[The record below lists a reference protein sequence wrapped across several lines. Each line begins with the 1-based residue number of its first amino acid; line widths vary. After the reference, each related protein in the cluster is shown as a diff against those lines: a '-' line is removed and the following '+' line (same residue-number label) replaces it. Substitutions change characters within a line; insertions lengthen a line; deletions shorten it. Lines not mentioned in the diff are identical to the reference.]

1 LSKLSIYYVSLTTIS
16 MIGFSFAA
24 IIYTLQAEMKRAK
37 HKSDVSKALGLN
49 RYQVF
54 AMEQRL
60 LENMFP
66 HSGDILVREL
76 YRLNEDERDAF
87 VADCFQLLRLMPNE
101 SGGLDPYST
110 LKAAQ
115 AASLSHGSEDNM
127 GPTGGGSSSSSG
139 NDVMMRPHSVFAAGL
154 RARPLKSRA
163 EEIKQNSLMLTNMRA
178 DTTTGTTSPPLLP
191 PPSGPPPPLPP
202 PPPLLHQKPQQ
213 SIRTKMAMLW
223 TGRQVE
229 LVKLNERD

>member
-1 LSKLSIYYVSLTTIS
+1 

-24 IIYTLQAEMKRAK
+24 IVYTLQAEMKRAK
-37 HKSDVSKALGLN
+37 HKSDVSRALGLN

-101 SGGLDPYST
+101 SGGLDPYAT

-115 AASLSHGSEDNM
+115 AASLSHGSDEQ
-127 GPTGGGSSSSSG
+127 TGQAGATNSASAGS
-139 NDVMMRPHSVFAAGL
+139 NDVMIRPHSVMAAGL
-154 RARPLKSRA
+154 RARPLKGRS
-163 EEIKQNSLMLTNMRA
+163 EESKFNKSMILSMAQTDA
-178 DTTTGTTSPPLLP
+178 TTSAHGPLAVLP
-191 PPSGPPPPLPP
+191 PPSGPPPPFPP
-202 PPPLLHQKPQQ
+202 PPPLTQRTV
-213 SIRTKMAMLW
+213 RTKMQMLW

-229 LVKLNERD
+229 LVKLTERE

>member
-1 LSKLSIYYVSLTTIS
+1 

-24 IIYTLQAEMKRAK
+24 IVYTLQEEMKRAK
-37 HKSDVSKALGLN
+37 QKSDVSRALGLN

-101 SGGLDPYST
+101 SGGLDPYAT

-115 AASLSHGSEDNM
+115 AASLS
-127 GPTGGGSSSSSG
+127 SSSG
-139 NDVMMRPHSVFAAGL
+139 VDDSSNANNEMIRPHSILAAGL
-154 RARPLKSRA
+154 RARPLKGRSNDTKFNSRVGV
-163 EEIKQNSLMLTNMRA
+163 
-178 DTTTGTTSPPLLP
+178 DTGTSPPLLP
-191 PPSGPPPPLPP
+191 PPNSPPPPLPP
-202 PPPLLHQKPQQ
+202 PPPLSKVLPTV
-213 SIRTKMAMLW
+213 RTKMQMLW
-223 TGRQVE
+223 TGRMVE
-229 LVKLNERD
+229 LVKMHERDN